1 MVLLAGGIAT
11 AALLLP
17 SEGGYEL
24 IPDHDR
30 EDWEDS

>member
-1 MVLLAGGIAT
+1 MVLLAGGISA

-24 IPDHDR
+24 IPG
-30 EDWEDS
+30 EGEGEE